1 METVRLGNTGA
12 TVSRLGFGGAPAGL
26 TNYLQSS
33 SPQDARQREQTIAAI
48 HRAAELGVTFFD
60 TAPAYGSGASEEIYG
75 EALAAVKTPVFV
87 ATKASHQVESVRG
100 SLEASLSRLRR
111 DRVDLFQIHGTSYDE
126 ATVDAILAPGGMLDE
141 LERLKAEGL
150 TRFIGFT
157 TEDNNPPF
165 YRLMATGRFDVV
177 QMCYNFAF
185 QHPYDAARPAGSLLE
200 AAAQGLGVITMRTLT
215 AGLLQKW
222 VQAVNPANTFDYSP
236 ALLQYVLSNPLV
248 NVALVGMR
256 TPKEVEKNV
265 AIVNDTSGRIDIVEL
280 NRKFL

>member
-200 AAAQGLGVITMRTLT
+200 AAAQGLGVITMRALT